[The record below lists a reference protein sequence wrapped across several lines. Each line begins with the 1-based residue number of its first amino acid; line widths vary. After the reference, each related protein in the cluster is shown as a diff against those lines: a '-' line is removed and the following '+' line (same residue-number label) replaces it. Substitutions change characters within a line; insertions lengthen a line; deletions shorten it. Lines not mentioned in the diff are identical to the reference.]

1 MGANRDLPRCPRVVE
16 SSSVANALC
25 DWIERGPQM
34 VRADDTPEWLRPL
47 ISALRDAD
55 PGQLSTN
62 DPPAREIADRQAAV
76 LILLGGQGPGDAA
89 VVLTQ
94 RASGL
99 RHHPGEVSFPGGS
112 WEPSDTSPVDTAL
125 REAAEETGVDP
136 TGIAALLVLPR
147 LFISASGFD
156 VTAVVGYWR
165 QPIPLVPADPAETQR
180 VFTVRLRELAQPGRW
195 QSYTARG
202 WHGPSTRLEHDALL
216 WGYTAELL
224 LFISNNLGKAD

>member
-1 MGANRDLPRCPRVVE
+1 MQSATGAQRRRL
-16 SSSVANALC
+16 LC
-25 DWIERGPQM
+25 DWIERGPQT
-34 VRADDTPEWLRPL
+34 VRADDAPEWLRPL
-47 ISALRDAD
+47 ISALRHAQ

-62 DPPAREIADRQAAV
+62 DPPARDIEYRQAAV
-76 LILLGGQGPGDAA
+76 LILLGGQGPDDAD

-99 RHHPGEVSFPGGS
+99 RDHPGEVSFPGGS
-112 WEPSDTSPVDTAL
+112 WEPSDTSAVDTAL

-136 TGIAALLVLPR
+136 TGIAPLLVLPR

-156 VTAVVGYWR
+156 VTAVVGYWQ
-165 QPIPLVPADPAETQR
+165 QPVPLAPADPAETQR
-180 VFTVRLRELAQPGRW
+180 VFTVPLRELAQPGRW
-195 QSYTARG
+195 HSYSDAG

-224 LFISNNLGKAD
+224 LFVGNNVEKAD